1 MRLADRISASAT
13 MKRQP
18 TQTGN
23 RNTGFGGTAKMF
35 HALKHSYFCSCAF
48 GCIAMTSAV
57 A

>member
-35 HALKHSYFCSCAF
+35 HALRHSYFAVVF
-48 GCIAMTSAV
+48 DCIAMTSAV